1 MQKLEVL
8 YKYKKFV
15 SVVVRQWGILGFTIF
30 FFSKYKE
37 QRGSKSV
44 WILVSKENTYLW
56 EKKIDAVR
64 KENK

>member
-44 WILVSKENTYLW
+44 WILVSKENSNW
-56 EKKIDAVR
+56 GKKIDAVR